1 MILQQL
7 GELLHHVLRRAVLL
21 LPLQVLVRA
30 DNLHEL
36 HREVILRPRAAVERH
51 GRAHRVRRHRQR
63 LEHKPR
69 GMRVLGVKAEDP
81 AVLVADVLEDVQR
94 PLRGDHLLTLAAV
107 GKVVVL
113 LELLELRGYLHPLQ
127 PVLRLGGSG
136 GWADR
141 LRLARIR
148 ELAQALL
155 VVLDAH
161 DLREL
166 GILVLRWGRGKG
178 EAGESSAAV
187 GGGDGPMPRCP
198 RWKNSLQRERL
209 VAERRGERR
218 GAARYG
224 GTARGEHRTRVT
236 WIAHRPARRRKTSAR
251 ALARRD
257 RARDPRREK
266 TYGNQSGRAG
276 RRAKDPARVGVFA
289 RTLSIISFDEENPTH
304 RSTLTTFLMNP

>member
-1 MILQQL
+1 MTRHRVVHEGHDVILQQL

-51 GRAHRVRRHRQR
+51 GRAHRVRRHRHR

-81 AVLVADVLEDVQR
+81 AVLVADVLKDVQR
-94 PLRGDHLLTLAAV
+94 LLRGDHLLTLAAL
-107 GKVVVL
+107 GEVVVL

-141 LRLARIR
+141 LRLAGIR

-178 EAGESSAAV
+178 EAGESSAA
-187 GGGDGPMPRCP
+187 GRRRRADATW
-198 RWKNSLQRERL
+198 WKNSL
-209 VAERRGERR
+209 
-218 GAARYG
+218 
-224 GTARGEHRTRVT
+224 
-236 WIAHRPARRRKTSAR
+236 
-251 ALARRD
+251 
-257 RARDPRREK
+257 
-266 TYGNQSGRAG
+266 
-276 RRAKDPARVGVFA
+276 
-289 RTLSIISFDEENPTH
+289 
-304 RSTLTTFLMNP
+304 

>member
-1 MILQQL
+1 M
-7 GELLHHVLRRAVLL
+7 LRSAVLL

-136 GWADR
+136 GWADG

-198 RWKNSLQRERL
+198 WWKNSLQRERL
-209 VAERRGERR
+209 SLSGEGNDAERRVTGAPRAANIALGSRGSRIDPRGAVKPPLAPSLAVIALAIQGAKKPMGTSQGERGGGQKIQPAWVSSR
-218 GAARYG
+218 APCRSSASTRRTPRIAAR
-224 GTARGEHRTRVT
+224 
-236 WIAHRPARRRKTSAR
+236 
-251 ALARRD
+251 
-257 RARDPRREK
+257 
-266 TYGNQSGRAG
+266 
-276 RRAKDPARVGVFA
+276 
-289 RTLSIISFDEENPTH
+289 
-304 RSTLTTFLMNP
+304 